1 MLIES
6 FLKYLRLERNYSE
19 KTILS
24 YGIDLKE
31 FQVFFKE
38 KSEDIDFIT
47 LDSDLIRL
55 WIIDLMDRGYT
66 STSVNRKL
74 SALRSFYR
82 FLLRRGLVE
91 INPTLKVTSLKN
103 KKPLPVFVKEADMDR
118 IIERSNFKEGFE
130 GCRDRLIIE
139 MFYTT
144 GMRLSEL
151 IGLKDRDIDFYS
163 STLTVLGKRNKQRI
177 IPFDVELKR
186 DISEYINVR
195 DEYLTGGNKSGS
207 LFVLKSGEAMYPLKV
222 YDLVKRSL
230 AKFVSIKKK
239 SPHVLRHTFATS
251 MLNNDASLE
260 SIKELLGHESLETT
274 QVYTHTTFEELKKIY
289 EQAHPRA

>member
-151 IGLKDRDIDFYS
+151 IGLKDRDIDFYN

-222 YDLVKRSL
+222 YNLVKRSL